1 MQQQVMISIRGEQE
15 YEGTEKDVTEFVT
28 EGTLTSTDYGY
39 ALEYDESALT
49 RMEGTHTAFEIHPN
63 SVSLVRTGRFHSQ
76 MIFERDKKHY
86 SLYETPYGT
95 MTLDIVTRTLRADLD
110 ETGGELEIRYAI
122 EIEHQITGTSRFFIQ
137 VRQNTAAEA
146 EKQNVKNGKGW

>member
-49 RMEGTHTAFEIHPN
+49 GMEGTHTAFEIHPN
-63 SVSLVRTGRFHSQ
+63 SGRFHSQ
-76 MIFERDKKHY
+76 MIFERHKKHY
-86 SLYETPYGT
+86 SLYETPYGA
-95 MTLDIVTRTLRADLD
+95 MTLDIVTHTLRADLD

-122 EIEHQITGTSRFFIQ
+122 EIEHQMTGTSRFFIQ
-137 VRQNTAAEA
+137 VCQNIAAES
-146 EKQNVKNGKGW
+146 EKQKVKNGKGW